1 MRFSSEK
8 SGLFG
13 VVILGSA
20 ITLVLVS
27 LAGLLGY
34 AKPKPVFALVCSL
47 LIAVFMLWLWFGT
60 YYRIKDG
67 TLFYY
72 SGPIRGSLKIQDINT
87 LIVNKTLWVGMK
99 PALATNGI
107 IVKYN
112 KYDEVYLSPRDKDAF
127 IKELLKFNGNIKIV
141 R

>member
-1 MRFSSEK
+1 
-8 SGLFG
+8 
-13 VVILGSA
+13 
-20 ITLVLVS
+20 
-27 LAGLLGY
+27 
-34 AKPKPVFALVCSL
+34 
-47 LIAVFMLWLWFGT
+47 
-60 YYRIKDG
+60 
-67 TLFYY
+67 
-72 SGPIRGSLKIQDINT
+72 
-87 LIVNKTLWVGMK
+87 MK